1 MLINTIITWT
11 RLLFIIIKQF
21 VTIKIL
27 KPHVVEKQPAIAIIF
42 LLRPLNKMTEDF
54 YFNDK
59 CIFEWIS

>member
-1 MLINTIITWT
+1 M
-11 RLLFIIIKQF
+11 FIIIKQF

-42 LLRPLNKMTEDF
+42 LLRLLNKMTEDF